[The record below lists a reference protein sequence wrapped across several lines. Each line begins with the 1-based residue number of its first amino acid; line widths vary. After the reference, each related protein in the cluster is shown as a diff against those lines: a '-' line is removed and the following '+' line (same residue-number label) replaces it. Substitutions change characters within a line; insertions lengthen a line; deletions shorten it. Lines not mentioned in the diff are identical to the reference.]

1 MTRRLR
7 AYTETWPIKGNF
19 TISRGSKTEAHVV
32 VVEITETVHLGRGE
46 CVPYGRYG
54 ESVNGILKTIN
65 DIAPEISDGANRQ
78 ALMTL
83 LPPGAA
89 RNAIDCALLDL
100 EAKQANR
107 RAWELL
113 DIAAPTPTVTAYT
126 LSLDTP
132 ENMAAAAEKCRDQPL
147 LKLKLGGEGD
157 ADRIR
162 AISAAAP
169 NARLIIDANE
179 AWSEQTIEPLMQVCV
194 QANVELIEQPLPAD
208 KDALLAEIPH
218 PVLICAD
225 ESIHGLDSLDAIA
238 ERYDAINIKLD
249 KTGGVTEA
257 LALAAEAER
266 RGLTIMV
273 GCMLATS
280 LAMAPAL
287 LLANQAD
294 FVDLDG
300 PLLLA
305 RDRVPGLRFQ
315 DSIIQPPVTG
325 LWG

>member
-1 MTRRLR
+1 MTRHLR
-7 AYTETWPIKGNF
+7 AYSESWPIEGNF
-19 TISRGSKTEAHVV
+19 TISRGSKTQADVV
-32 VVEITETVHLGRGE
+32 VVEITQAAHLGRGE
-46 CVPYGRYG
+46 CVPYARYG
-54 ESVNGILKTIN
+54 ESVEGILDTINGIASE
-65 DIAPEISDGANRQ
+65 IAKGADRQ
-78 ALMTL
+78 ALTTL

-113 DIAAPTPTVTAYT
+113 EIATPLPTVTAFT

-132 ENMAAAAEKCRDQPL
+132 EKMAAAAKQCCDRPL
-147 LKLKLGGEGD
+147 IKLKLGGDGD

-162 AISAAAP
+162 AVRAAAP
-169 NARLIIDANE
+169 NTRLIIDANE
-179 AWSEQTIEPLMQVCV
+179 AWTAQTIEPLIQVC
-194 QANVELIEQPLPAD
+194 AEASIELIEQPLPAD
-208 KDALLAEIPH
+208 NDAILGKIEH

-225 ESIHGLDSLDAIA
+225 ESIHGLDSLDAVSA
-238 ERYDAINIKLD
+238 RYDAINIKLD
-249 KTGGVTEA
+249 KTGGITEA
-257 LALAAEAER
+257 LVLAAEAER

-287 LLANQAD
+287 LLANQAA

-305 RDRVPGLRFQ
+305 RDRVPGLRFVN
-315 DSIIQPPVTG
+315 SVVQPPVTG